1 MAYDHISGHGKDGV
15 LQRIHCEFTEDE
27 IRMLKEAVKDYYL
40 NYKFSDEASYK
51 TISNLIKYFEI
62 DVVVKREKKR

>member
-27 IRMLKEAVKDYYL
+27 IKILKDAIKDYYL
-40 NYKFSDEASYK
+40 NYRFSDEAYFK
-51 TISNLIKYFEI
+51 TVSNLIKYFEI
-62 DVVVKREKKR
+62 DVVVKKE

>member
-27 IRMLKEAVKDYYL
+27 IKMLKDAIKDYYL
-40 NYKFSDEASYK
+40 SYRFSDEAYFR

-62 DVVVKREKKR
+62 DVVVKKE